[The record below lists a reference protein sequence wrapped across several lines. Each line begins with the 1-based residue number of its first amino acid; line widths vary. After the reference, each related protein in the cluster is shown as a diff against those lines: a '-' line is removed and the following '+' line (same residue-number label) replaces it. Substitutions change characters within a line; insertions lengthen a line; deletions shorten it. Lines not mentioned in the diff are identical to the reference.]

1 MGEWRLPEQQPTI
14 GGGSCVEGHLGKKGL
29 VMRLL
34 RFPGFVPLLVILGL
48 WYPAASFAQSA
59 LSSALSS
66 GNAQQLL
73 QSLSPSQQQAILSRL
88 GGAGGIGGVGGIGG
102 ISGLGGL
109 GSLASQAELQQLQ
122 QQTAVQQKR
131 QEILQRAVV
140 PQLKGGDWV
149 IVEVGVT
156 LPPLPSSESASE
168 SALLQQ
174 AYASQGGGSAGQIPA
189 LSALQGGSLGATGAG
204 VPAFALTPS
213 TTLQPL
219 PADLSQLAA
228 ELPMLTPQLAQLS
241 SGELTRIAAVI
252 RAIREHNPYQLSP
265 DGTLS
270 LPDFAPIELLGL
282 TQSQATLRLSVMPA
296 LQYLQVRITLLPLEK
311 TGEQAL
317 KPFGYDVFTQQA
329 SVYSAITP
337 LSNVPVPSNYVVG
350 PGDAIEVQLYG
361 NKNEAYQLTVGRDG
375 RINLPELGPVSVGG
389 MLFTAVQGLIES
401 RVARQM
407 IGVHASVSMA
417 QTRSIEVFVMGDAF
431 APGVYTVSGLGTM
444 TSALYAAG
452 GIAKNGSL
460 RGVQLIRDGK
470 VLDTLDLY
478 DLLIHGSSAHD
489 AKLLQGDVVF
499 VPPVGRTVALDG
511 EVQRPAL
518 YELKSE
524 TTPAQAV
531 ALAGGLKPDA
541 DLADATVTRILP
553 NGERV
558 VLSLDLSGATEG
570 LRNGDYIHVPPLKPA
585 LDQAVTLQGNV
596 YNPGT
601 YAYHPGMRLTDVLR
615 SIAELK
621 PNTDLH
627 YVLIRREVPPDRHVV
642 VVSANL
648 AAALANPGSAANIP
662 MMPRDHIIVF
672 DLSSS
677 RSGIVQPIL
686 SELRTESTAQQP
698 EQVATVQGEV
708 NAAGEYPLEPGMR
721 VADLIRAGGGLANA
735 AYTGKAEL
743 ARYVV
748 GPDGTRRTQIID
760 VDLTQA
766 MLGVPRDNVLLKPFD
781 VLNVEEVSQWANQ
794 ARVTL
799 LGEVRFPGTYTIAPG
814 ETLKAVIDRAGGLT
828 RWAFPQGAVFTRT
841 ELKRR
846 EQQEMDLLAQ
856 RMKVELGVLALR
868 ASATSTGITIG
879 AGANTMIVAKSLLQ
893 ELKSEQAVGRLVI
906 NLPKIMGRP
915 TDSPYDVILRNGD
928 ELIVPKFEQEVTV
941 IGEVQ
946 DPTSHLYDPSLSRSD
961 YIRESGGLTSQ
972 ADEKRIYVVRA
983 DGSVVANGG
992 SSWFSRGSA
1001 QIRPGDT
1008 IVVPINAEQMLPLP
1022 FWQAVTGILYN
1033 VAIAAAA
1040 VHAL

>member
-1 MGEWRLPEQQPTI
+1 
-14 GGGSCVEGHLGKKGL
+14 
-29 VMRLL
+29 MRLM
-34 RFPGFVPLLVILGL
+34 RFPGVVPLLVILGL
-48 WYPAASFAQSA
+48 WLPAACFAQSE

-66 GNAQQLL
+66 GGAQQLL

-88 GGAGGIGGVGGIGG
+88 GTAGAIGGPTGVT
-102 ISGLGGL
+102 GLGGL
-109 GSLASQAELQQLQ
+109 GGLANEAELQQLQ
-122 QQTAVQQKR
+122 QQMAVQQKR

-140 PQLKGGDWV
+140 PQLKGGDWI

-156 LPPLPSSESASE
+156 LPPQPSSLSASE

-174 AYASQGGGSAGQIPA
+174 ASGLQGGGSAGQIPS
-189 LSALQGGSLGATGAG
+189 LSALQSGSLGATGAG
-204 VPAFALTPS
+204 EAALAQTPS

-219 PADLSQLAA
+219 PPDLSQLAA

-241 SGELTRIAAVI
+241 SGELTRIAAMI
-252 RAIREHNPYQLSP
+252 QAIREHNPYQLSP

-270 LPDFAPIELLGL
+270 LPDFAPVELLGL
-282 TQSQATLRLSVMPA
+282 TGAQATLRLSVMPA

-329 SVYSAITP
+329 SVYSSLSP
-337 LSNVPVPSNYVVG
+337 LSSVPVPSNYVVG

-361 NKNEAYQLTVGRDG
+361 NRNQSYQLTVGRDG
-375 RINLPELGPVSVGG
+375 RINFPELGPVTVGG
-389 MLFTAVQGLIES
+389 QLFTAVQGLIES
-401 RVARQM
+401 RVAHQM
-407 IGVHASVSMA
+407 IGVRASVTMA
-417 QTRSIEVFVMGDAF
+417 QTRAIEVFVMGDAF

-444 TSALYAAG
+444 SSALYAAG

-460 RGVQLIRDGK
+460 RRVQLIRDGN
-470 VLDTLDLY
+470 VVDTLDLY
-478 DLLIHGSSAHD
+478 DLLIHGSTAND

-499 VPPVGRTVALDG
+499 VPPVGRTVSVDG
-511 EVQRPAL
+511 EVQRAAI
-518 YELKSE
+518 YELKDE

-541 DLADATVTRILP
+541 DLTDATVTRILS

-558 VLSLDLSGATEG
+558 VLPLDLSGTGQG
-570 LRNGDYIHVPPLKPA
+570 LRNGDYIHIPPLKPA

-596 YNPGT
+596 YNPGV

-615 SIAELK
+615 SVAELK
-621 PNTDLH
+621 PNADLH
-627 YVLIRREVPPDRHVV
+627 YVLIRRELPPDRLIVAT
-642 VVSANL
+642 SANL
-648 AAALANPGSAANIP
+648 AAALANPGSAADVLL
-662 MMPRDHIIVF
+662 MPRDDITVF

-677 RSGIVQPIL
+677 RGGIVQPIL
-686 SELRTESTAQQP
+686 NELKAESTAEHP
-698 EQVATVQGEV
+698 EQAVTVQGEI

-748 GPDGTRRTQIID
+748 SPDGTRHTQIID
-760 VDLTQA
+760 VDLAQA
-766 MLGVPRDNVLLKPFD
+766 MLGVPRDNLLLEPFD

-794 ARVTL
+794 AKVTL

-814 ETLKAVIDRAGGLT
+814 QTLKEVIDRAGGLT
-828 RWAFPQGAVFTRT
+828 QWAFPQGAVFTRA

-856 RMKVELGVLALR
+856 RMQVELGVLALR
-868 ASATSTGITIG
+868 ASATSTGISIG

-893 ELKSEQAVGRLVI
+893 QLKGEQAVGRLVI
-906 NLPKIMGRP
+906 NLPKIMRRP
-915 TDSPYDVILRNGD
+915 ADSPYDVILRNGD

-961 YIRESGGLTSQ
+961 YIRESGGFTSQ

-983 DGSVVANGG
+983 DGSVIASGG
-992 SSWFSRGSA
+992 SHWFSSGSTE
-1001 QIRPGDT
+1001 IKPGDT

-1022 FWQAVTGILYN
+1022 FWQAVTGIMYN